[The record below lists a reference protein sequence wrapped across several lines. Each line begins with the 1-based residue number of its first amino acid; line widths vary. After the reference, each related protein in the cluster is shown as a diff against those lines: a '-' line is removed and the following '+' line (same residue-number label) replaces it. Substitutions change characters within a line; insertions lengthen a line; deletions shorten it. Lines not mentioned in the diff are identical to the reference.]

1 MANITVLGVDISKNI
16 FELCGL
22 DRHAKVCYKKRVTRK
37 NFIKTVIQLNPRML
51 AIEACSGANHW
62 YRELSKQ
69 NIPVKLISPQY
80 VKPFVK
86 TNKNDANDA
95 LAIAVAASQGH
106 MVFVSPKN
114 LEQQDIQSL
123 LRIRERLKINRVK
136 LINEARGLLLE
147 YGVAIAKGANKFY
160 QKIAEVIE
168 DQEERLTP
176 VIKRSINRMYV
187 ELLNIDEEVSYYEK
201 ELTALFNA
209 SSVAQSIGKVPG
221 VGILT
226 AMSIT
231 ALVGDVG
238 SFKNGRHFSA
248 YLGLVPRQH
257 SSGSNQTLLGI
268 SKRGNVFVRT
278 LLIHGARAVLAHVG
292 KRTDRKS
299 VKLKALIERR
309 GFNRACV
316 ALANKNARIIW
327 AMMHKKSSY
336 EPNLAW

>member
-1 MANITVLGVDISKNI
+1 MANITLLGVDISKNI

-22 DRHAKVCYKKRVTRK
+22 DRHSKVCSKKRVTRK

-62 YRELSKQ
+62 CRELSKR

-123 LRIRERLKINRVK
+123 FRIRERLKINWV
-136 LINEARGLLLE
+136 ILLE

-168 DQEERLTP
+168 DQEELLTP
-176 VIKRSINRMYV
+176 IIKRSINRMYV
-187 ELLNIDEEVSYYEK
+187 ELLNIDER
-201 ELTALFNA
+201 
-209 SSVAQSIGKVPG
+209 SV
-221 VGILT
+221 
-226 AMSIT
+226 
-231 ALVGDVG
+231 
-238 SFKNGRHFSA
+238 
-248 YLGLVPRQH
+248 
-257 SSGSNQTLLGI
+257 LL
-268 SKRGNVFVRT
+268 
-278 LLIHGARAVLAHVG
+278 
-292 KRTDRKS
+292 
-299 VKLKALIERR
+299 
-309 GFNRACV
+309 
-316 ALANKNARIIW
+316 
-327 AMMHKKSSY
+327 
-336 EPNLAW
+336 